1 MEVAVVPGAAMEIRF
16 KPEYRCVNHARL
28 LINSFVLLVFDDRT
42 LAGRVAMTGAELI
55 ENSVK
60 RATSPVSIL
69 RVRIETTPKA
79 RVVRIETENE
89 ATLENIR
96 ELQRVMGQVTQ
107 GTPMDAYTRA
117 LSVIP
122 EKDASAAHLGLARIR
137 YEGKMNLSC
146 QVAGPVVRVM
156 AETAE

>member
-60 RATSPVSIL
+60 RATSPLSVL
-69 RVRIETTPKA
+69 RLHIESGRARTVRL
-79 RVVRIETENE
+79 ETENE
-89 ATLENIR
+89 ATPDNIR
-96 ELQRVMGQVTQ
+96 ELLQVMQQVTQ
-107 GTPMDAYTRA
+107 GSPMDAYTRA

-137 YEGKMNLSC
+137 YEGRMNLSC
-146 QVAGPVVRVM
+146 QVHGSLVRVI
-156 AETAE
+156 AETSE

>member
-60 RATSPVSIL
+60 RATSPLCVL
-69 RVRIETTPKA
+69 RLQIQSERTRTVRL
-79 RVVRIETENE
+79 ETENE
-89 ATLENIR
+89 ATSENIR
-96 ELQRVMGQVTQ
+96 ELLQVMQQVTQ
-107 GTPMDAYTRA
+107 GSPMDAYTRA

-137 YEGKMNLSC
+137 YEGKMTLSC
-146 QVAGPVVRVM
+146 QVQGALVRVI
-156 AETAE
+156 AETTE

>member
-1 MEVAVVPGAAMEIRF
+1 MEVVVVPGAAMEIRF

-55 ENSVK
+55 ENSIK
-60 RATSPVSIL
+60 RSTSPIAVLRLKVDSAPRA
-69 RVRIETTPKA
+69 RVRL
-79 RVVRIETENE
+79 ETENE
-89 ATLENIR
+89 ATAENVR
-96 ELQRVMGQVTQ
+96 ELQRVMDQVTQ

-137 YEGKMNLSC
+137 YEGRMNLGCKVDGSS
-146 QVAGPVVRVM
+146 VRVI
-156 AETAE
+156 AETAD